1 MEGSQGKKVNQSETR
16 DGMRRDEVFTK
27 IVRAG
32 TRTYYFDVRTIRD
45 NSRYITITE
54 SKRKIDSS
62 GNPFYM
68 KHKIFLYHED
78 FEKFSEGLKEAILN
92 AENEETAQ
100 VSPIDQK
107 RVPVEETVKQEESEF
122 TNLDF
127 DDLEDK

>member
-1 MEGSQGKKVNQSETR
+1 MEGSQGKKVDQSETR
-16 DGMRRDEVFTK
+16 DGMRRDEIFTK
-27 IVRAG
+27 VVRAG

-92 AENEETAQ
+92 AENGEGAPLAASPENSKKIKET
-100 VSPIDQK
+100 D
-107 RVPVEETVKQEESEF
+107 KQEESEF

-127 DDLEDK
+127 DDLGDK

>member
-1 MEGSQGKKVNQSETR
+1 MEGSQGKKVDQSESR
-16 DGMRRDEVFTK
+16 DGMRRDEIFTK
-27 IVRAG
+27 VVRAG

-92 AENEETAQ
+92 AENGEAVTEAVT
-100 VSPIDQK
+100 SENSK
-107 RVPVEETVKQEESEF
+107 RIEQTVKQEESEF

-127 DDLEDK
+127 DDLDDK

>member
-1 MEGSQGKKVNQSETR
+1 MKGSQGKKVDQTETR
-16 DGMRRDEVFTK
+16 DGIRRDEVFTK
-27 IVRAG
+27 VVRAG

-54 SKRKIDSS
+54 SKRKIDNS

-92 AENEETAQ
+92 AENGEAVTEAETLDHTQGIEPA
-100 VSPIDQK
+100 
-107 RVPVEETVKQEESEF
+107 VKQEGSEF
-122 TNLDF
+122 TDLDF
-127 DDLEDK
+127 DDLDDK

>member
-1 MEGSQGKKVNQSETR
+1 MEGSQGKKVDQSETR
-16 DGMRRDEVFTK
+16 DGMRRDEIFTK
-27 IVRAG
+27 VVRAG

-78 FEKFSEGLKEAILN
+78 FEKFTEGLKEAILN
-92 AENEETAQ
+92 AENGEGAPEAANPEN
-100 VSPIDQK
+100 SK
-107 RVPVEETVKQEESEF
+107 KNKETVKQEESEF

-127 DDLEDK
+127 DDLGDK